1 MVTNSSMKEDRLSE
15 FRTKRM
21 LSYKRATT
29 ARGLNG
35 MSDML
40 RTNRLTKQVS
50 TIQVMASTAIDNST
64 LSQREME
71 DISKEVIKLV
81 EKQ

>member
-1 MVTNSSMKEDRLSE
+1 
-15 FRTKRM
+15 
-21 LSYKRATT
+21 
-29 ARGLNG
+29 

-50 TIQVMASTAIDNST
+50 TIQDMASTVIDNST

-71 DISKEVIKLV
+71 DILKEVIKLE